1 MVMGGIPFYLSHLQK
16 ELTLAQNI
24 DELFF
29 KPHGKLWNEF
39 NNLYATLFKNADAHV
54 KVVEALSQKNKG
66 LTKKEIS
73 GATKL
78 PENGTLTK
86 ILDNL
91 SNSGFIRPYNYYGNK
106 KKQMTYQL
114 ADYYTLFY
122 FRFLKDQNGKDENY
136 WQNTLDN
143 PAKRAWC
150 GYSFEQVC
158 KDHIDKIKDKLGI
171 AGVLTERSSWSSKGE
186 PGAQIDL
193 VIERR
198 DRIIDLCEM
207 KFSQSEFAIDKEYDL
222 ILRNKVET
230 FRTETKTKK
239 ALHLVFITTYG
250 LKRNM
255 YSGIAQA
262 EVKGDDLF

>member
-1 MVMGGIPFYLSHLQK
+1 M
-16 ELTLAQNI
+16 
-24 DELFF
+24 
-29 KPHGKLWNEF
+29 
-39 NNLYATLFKNADAHV
+39 FKNADAHV

-73 GATKL
+73 EATKL

-171 AGVLTERSSWSSKGE
+171 AGVLTEKSSWSSKGK
-186 PGAQIDL
+186 PG
-193 VIERR
+193 
-198 DRIIDLCEM
+198 
-207 KFSQSEFAIDKEYDL
+207 
-222 ILRNKVET
+222 
-230 FRTETKTKK
+230 
-239 ALHLVFITTYG
+239 ALHLLQHQRMTSGASSHIQDFSFG
-250 LKRNM
+250 QLKCL
-255 YSGIAQA
+255 
-262 EVKGDDLF
+262 LFQCRHLIILSE

>member
-1 MVMGGIPFYLSHLQK
+1 
-16 ELTLAQNI
+16 
-24 DELFF
+24 
-29 KPHGKLWNEF
+29 
-39 NNLYATLFKNADAHV
+39 
-54 KVVEALSQKNKG
+54 
-66 LTKKEIS
+66 
-73 GATKL
+73 
-78 PENGTLTK
+78 
-86 ILDNL
+86 
-91 SNSGFIRPYNYYGNK
+91 
-106 KKQMTYQL
+106 
-114 ADYYTLFY
+114 
-122 FRFLKDQNGKDENY
+122 LKDQKGKDENY

-150 GYSFEQVC
+150 GYSFEQIC

-171 AGVLTERSSWSSKGE
+171 AGVLTEKSSWSSKGE

-207 KFSQSEFAIDKEYDL
+207 KFSESEFTIDKEYDL
-222 ILRNKVET
+222 ALRNKMEI

-239 ALHLVFITTYG
+239 ALHFVFITTYG
-250 LKRNM
+250 LKRSM